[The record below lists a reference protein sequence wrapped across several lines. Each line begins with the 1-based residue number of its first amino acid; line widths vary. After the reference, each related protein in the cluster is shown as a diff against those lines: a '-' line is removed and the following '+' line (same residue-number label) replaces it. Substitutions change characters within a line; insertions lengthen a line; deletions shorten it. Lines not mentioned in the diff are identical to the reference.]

1 MSLERLGQQLARELD
16 AIRARTIDR
25 AAVREALEVAQPRV
39 GARRLP
45 RVAKAALAGALAAA
59 AAAALWLARPSSQPH
74 GVPARSPLVATLE
87 LERSERP
94 LTVGAFV
101 EAPALEGLGVR
112 FSDGSRL
119 QLNRGARAR
128 LVELDAAGAHVLLEE
143 GLAHVDVEPN
153 AHARYRISAGPFG
166 VRVTGTQ
173 FDVRWDPEQDQFDLD
188 LTRGHVEVSGCV
200 FGRGYGMRA
209 GQRVHASCKHGEF
222 DVTERG
228 AERTAQSGEGADGS
242 SSSASTGVAA
252 PAAVKIDHTRAGRER
267 ERTRSTGWQAL
278 AQQGKYAQALADGDF
293 EQRCAR
299 ATGEQLVLL
308 ADAAHYA
315 GERDKEGYAL
325 RLLRQRFAGTQR
337 GALAAFALGRLEFDV
352 YGGYRKAAE
361 WFGTYLKEQPTGPLV
376 REARGRL
383 IEATSKA
390 GDVRRARELAQA
402 YLREYPDGPHAEL
415 ARSLLEAASH

>member
-16 AIRARTIDR
+16 AIRARTTDR
-25 AAVREALEVAQPRV
+25 AAVREALEASPPRI
-39 GARRLP
+39 GARRWP

-59 AAAALWLARPSSQPH
+59 AAAGLWLARPWSQPH
-74 GVPARSPLVATLE
+74 GVPARSPLIATLE
-87 LERSERP
+87 RSQRP
-94 LTVGAFV
+94 VAAGAFV
-101 EAPALEGLGVR
+101 EAPAHEGLAVR

-119 QLNRGARAR
+119 QLNGGARAR

-143 GLAHVDVEPN
+143 GLAHVEVEPN

-166 VRVTGTQ
+166 VRVTGTR

-209 GQRVHASCKHGEF
+209 GQRVHASCKRGEF

-228 AERTAQSGEGADGS
+228 AERA
-242 SSSASTGVAA
+242 VVP
-252 PAAVKIDHTRAGRER
+252 PAAAVTARAEDHARTGRER
-267 ERTRSTGWQAL
+267 ERARRTDWQVL
-278 AQQGKYAQALADGDF
+278 AQQGKYAQALAGGDF
-293 EQRCAR
+293 EQRCAQ

-315 GERDKEGYAL
+315 GEHDQEGYAL
-325 RLLRQRFAGTQR
+325 RLLRQRFAGTAR

-352 YGGYRKAAE
+352 YGEYRKAAE
-361 WFGTYLKEQPTGPLV
+361 WFGTYLKEQPAGPLV

-383 IEATSKA
+383 IEATAKA
-390 GDVRRARELAQA
+390 GDARRARELAQA
-402 YLREYPDGPHAEL
+402 YLHEYPDGPHAEL